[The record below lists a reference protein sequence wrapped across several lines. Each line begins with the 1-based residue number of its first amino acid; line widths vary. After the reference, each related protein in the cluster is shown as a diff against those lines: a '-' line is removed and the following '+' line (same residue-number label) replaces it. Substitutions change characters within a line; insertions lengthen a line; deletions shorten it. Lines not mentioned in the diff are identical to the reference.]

1 VPWRAASVRPPLLRR
16 RESRPQ
22 LKRDPLGS
30 AMNPIHTQAPLF
42 LASLV
47 LAGHSSE
54 LRQQSCLHYGPS
66 AVALEGTLIRRAYP
80 GPPNYASVRQGDQP
94 DTALI
99 LSIPKPICVAPDSSS
114 DEGDKQLESG
124 VRELQLAI
132 GTDSLRAQLRAVHG
146 PRVRVTGELFHA
158 ISGHHRTRVLIWVIQ
173 IRAA

>member
-1 VPWRAASVRPPLLRR
+1 
-16 RESRPQ
+16 
-22 LKRDPLGS
+22 
-30 AMNPIHTQAPLF
+30 MNPIHTQAPLF

-114 DEGDKQLESG
+114 DEGDKQVESG

-132 GTDSLRAQLRAVHG
+132 GTDSLWAQLRAVHS
-146 PRVRVTGELFHA
+146 PRLRVTGELFHA